1 MIKQQ
6 YYLARLIAPLFLLQ
20 ALILQA
26 QMPTVSSSTASTPKP
41 SCNSMGQTKVEQRLK
56 QYSELDKKCKVL
68 YADPSKDLGELV
80 KQTSKDTVIFL
91 SSKTAPGATL
101 SPATPASSIA
111 PSATLSPATQAA
123 KTPVEYFVD
132 SEIVLKDGQSIIGA
146 ADDGFEIVIR
156 DRSTFNHKH
165 LLTVGDPESFKPLE
179 TKDSYIRHLT
189 FWPSLNNPRLPID
202 SIISAECFNRKLIIE
217 DNVFRTPAKAAF
229 KLECKEFSDA
239 PDPTHPPGP
248 HLKFAKNR
256 IYGGKYT
263 SVTDRIYSHVIQEQ
277 GIFINLPSVVNQS
290 GRLSV
295 IGNTFEDDIAE
306 AAEFR
311 LAPGSKIN
319 VFNNIIN
326 ISNVGPITRSTTQ
339 KGGFVLVGPTHDLAK
354 LPVFFLAGN
363 QIKVTRTAITVRGQL
378 GLTLVCNHLQAVNPW
393 RQPLKQFSIKA
404 MPAPLGQVSGVCSS
418 LVGPTSVMPISGTNS
433 TFVMS
438 TPTPDSTAVMSTSG
452 PDSIA
457 VMSASSPNAT
467 LAMSTPIPDS
477 NAVMSTPTPNS
488 TLVMSTPAVNSTVA
502 IPTPTTHGSIRFA
515 NIWTPINDSSSTPC
529 TGLVNFE
536 GQFFFRKEICQ
547 LFTLASASV
556 ANTTSG
562 SLLVPT
568 TAAGTTAEIT
578 GLGVLATLA
587 IWLNL

>member
-26 QMPTVSSSTASTPKP
+26 QMPTVSPTTSSLST
-41 SCNSMGQTKVEQRLK
+41 CDTLTGQTSGVEKRLNLYRK
-56 QYSELDKKCKVL
+56 LVNGEECIVLDH
-68 YADPSKDLGELV
+68 DPSKDLGDLI
-80 KQTSKDTVIFL
+80 KQIPKDTFIFL
-91 SSKTAPGATL
+91 SSKTAPSATL

-123 KTPVEYFVD
+123 ETSVEYFVD

-165 LLTVGDPESFKPLE
+165 LLKVGYPKSFKPDE
-179 TKDSYIRHLT
+179 TKDSHIRHLT
-189 FWPSLNNPRLPID
+189 FWPSLNNPRLPLD

-217 DNVFRTPAKAAF
+217 DNLFRTPAKAAF

-239 PDPTHPPGP
+239 SDPTHPPGP
-248 HLKFAKNR
+248 HLQFANNK

-263 SVTDRIYSHVIQEQ
+263 SIMDRIYSHVIQEQ
-277 GIFINLPSVVNQS
+277 GIFINLPSVINQS

-295 IGNTFEDDIAE
+295 IGNRFEDDIAE

-339 KGGFVLVGPTHDLAK
+339 KGGFVLVGPTYDLAK

-378 GLTLVCNHLQAVNPW
+378 GLTLVCNHLRAVNPW

-438 TPTPDSTAVMSTSG
+438 TPTPDLTAVMSTS
-452 PDSIA
+452 A

-488 TLVMSTPAVNSTVA
+488 TLVMSTPAVNSTIA
-502 IPTPTTHGSIRFA
+502 IPTPTTHGSTRFA
-515 NIWTPINDSSSTPC
+515 NTWTPINDSSSTPC

-578 GLGVLATLA
+578 GLSVLATLA